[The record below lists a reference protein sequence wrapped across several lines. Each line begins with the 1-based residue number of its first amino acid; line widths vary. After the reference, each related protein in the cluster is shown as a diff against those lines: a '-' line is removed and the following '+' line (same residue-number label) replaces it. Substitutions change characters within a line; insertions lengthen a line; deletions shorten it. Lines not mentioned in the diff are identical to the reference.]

1 MVFTETHG
9 EPNASVKVYKPTYLN
24 LYHFQAYAV
33 QQCQGKSECRI
44 EAKNSIQGEVKERQ
58 DPCVGIPKYTQ
69 VVWTC
74 GDYDEPAN
82 PYLGPNDKGFEV
94 ACENKNKQF
103 GPSGAEMVFFI
114 LLISNLISF
123 FSQKIYDFNFNEI
136 LGVRRW

>member
-1 MVFTETHG
+1 MILRSKVFTETHR
-9 EPNASVKVYKPTYLN
+9 ERRSLQPDETQYLPF
-24 LYHFQAYAV
+24 FQAYAV

-44 EAKNSIQGEVKERQ
+44 EAKNSIGGVIKERQ

-103 GPSGAEMVFFI
+103 GPSSAEMVFFI
-114 LLISNLISF
+114 LLILKPYHIFLPENFWILNL
-123 FSQKIYDFNFNEI
+123 
-136 LGVRRW
+136 

>member
-1 MVFTETHG
+1 MLKFIFTPIFEIQINEKNSLT
-9 EPNASVKVYKPTYLN
+9 PNKISFSYFKHISIFTI
-24 LYHFQAYAV
+24 FQAYAV

-44 EAKNSIQGEVKERQ
+44 EAKNSIQGVIKERQ

-82 PYLGPNDKGFEV
+82 PYLGPNDKDFDV

-103 GPSGAEMVFFI
+103 GPSSAEMVFFI
-114 LLISNLISF
+114 LFISKS
-123 FSQKIYDFNFNEI
+123 
-136 LGVRRW
+136 